1 MNEKLIKK
9 TASKI
14 SFSNQGSIAFRFNK
28 SLIKWATSNKT
39 KVKGN
44 RGMGQN
50 SSTNSN
56 ATWKCFKFQVYGHS
70 VVDCPN
76 RKLVTIIENVNE
88 EAEKEMNHEERKIEE
103 ITEYTNEEETLV
115 I

>member
-1 MNEKLIKK
+1 M
-9 TASKI
+9 
-14 SFSNQGSIAFRFNK
+14 
-28 SLIKWATSNKT
+28 
-39 KVKGN
+39 
-44 RGMGQN
+44 
-50 SSTNSN
+50 
-56 ATWKCFKFQVYGHS
+56 YGHS